1 MAIAKKAFA
10 TVALCA
16 SALLPAVVAPTPAF
30 AANTCN
36 FPTQATPP
44 SKFIRSY
51 GNCNDC
57 KAKAGVNLQG
67 YRTYCTYNPSNN
79 LNDLHMYLIR
89 VW

>member
-1 MAIAKKAFA
+1 MAITKKAFA

-30 AANTCN
+30 AANTCS
-36 FPTQATPP
+36 FPTQATYP
-44 SKFIRSY
+44 SKFLRSY
-51 GNCNDC
+51 SNCNTC
-57 KAKAGVNLQG
+57 KDKVGVDSKG
-67 YRTYCTYNPSNN
+67 YMTYCTYNPSNN